1 MAENPSAPQAKAN
14 ALRQTRRKAAL
25 HGLRVLPQS
34 GLAPDTFIS
43 LTAGMAGL
51 GKYALPGASCYMLR
65 GDGLERQAPQERAR
79 GVKNHIEPL
88 QRHYGF
94 PDGLHLHG
102 VMIALFLVVNA
113 Q

>member
-1 MAENPSAPQAKAN
+1 MHTLGGASISAVTGSRGQSSI
-14 ALRQTRRKAAL
+14 
-25 HGLRVLPQS
+25 RVS
-34 GLAPDTFIS
+34 AGYIS
-43 LTAGMAGL
+43 LAEAAGMAGMV
-51 GKYALPGASCYMLR
+51 KYALPGASCYMLR

-88 QRHYGF
+88 RRHYGF